1 MDASLNRQDQVF
13 DWPRIARSI
22 FSRRRQLLAA
32 NGLAVAA
39 ALTALPTPLILAL
52 MIDEVLLDEP
62 GILVD
67 TINVVSPAWLEG
79 ASWYLLA
86 AFLAT
91 ILLRFANLVFTV
103 WETRLSARI
112 AKNVIYSIRKTLLQ
126 HLERVSVAEYETV
139 GSGTVASHLVSD
151 VNAVDGFVSDIISR
165 ALVAVLVVFGT
176 ALILLWMHWQL
187 GLLILLLNPVVIY
200 LSIVFGRRVKRLKKA
215 ENKTYQKFQEAI
227 AETLDA
233 VQQIRA
239 ANREKFY
246 IGKSIR
252 RAVAVRRTSYQF
264 HWKSEAAKRLSFLT
278 FMFGFDLFRLASMF
292 MVVLSDLTIGEMI
305 AVISYLWFMVSPVE
319 TLLDLQYDF
328 HAADGAL
335 DRINGLLGRRLEP
348 RYPSVK
354 NPFQG
359 RRAVGVSL
367 DNVRFAYGAED
378 YVLDGVSLDIAAG
391 EKVSLVGASG
401 SGKTTLVHVILG
413 LYPVAEGELRFD
425 GIPVQQI
432 GLEVVREN
440 VGTVLQQPS
449 LFNDSLRM
457 NLTMGRDISD
467 ARLWEA
473 LEVAQLKPIVERLD
487 GGLEAIIGRNGVR
500 LSGGQRQR
508 LAVARLV
515 LTDPKVVI
523 LDEATSALDAA
534 TEQRL
539 HDALGEF
546 LADRTTI
553 IVSHRLSTV
562 RQAQR
567 ALVVADGRIVQQ
579 GCHEDLILSGGQY
592 SSLYR

>member
-1 MDASLNRQDQVF
+1 MDASLNRQDRVF

-22 FSRRRQLLAA
+22 FSRPRQLLAA

-52 MIDEVLLDEP
+52 MIDEVLLEEP

-86 AFLAT
+86 AFLVT
-91 ILLRFANLVFTV
+91 ILLRFANLGFTV

-126 HLERVSVAEYETV
+126 HLERVSVAEYETI

-165 ALVAVLVVFGT
+165 ALVAVLVIFGT

-187 GLLILLLNPVVIY
+187 GLLILLLNPFVIY

-215 ENKTYQKFQEAI
+215 ENNTYQKFQEAI

-278 FMFGFDLFRLASMF
+278 FMFGFDLFRLVSMF

-335 DRINGLLGRRLEP
+335 DRINGLLGKRVEP
-348 RYPSVK
+348 RYPSVN

-367 DNVRFAYGAED
+367 ENVRFAYGTED
-378 YVLDGVSLDIAAG
+378 YVLDGVSLDISAG

-508 LAVARLV
+508 LALARLV

>member
-1 MDASLNRQDQVF
+1 MDASLSRQDQVF

-91 ILLRFANLVFTV
+91 ILLRFANLGFTV

-187 GLLILLLNPVVIY
+187 GLLILLLNPFVIY

-215 ENKTYQKFQEAI
+215 ENNTYQKFQEAI

-278 FMFGFDLFRLASMF
+278 FMFGFDLFRLVSMF

-335 DRINGLLGRRLEP
+335 DRINGLLGKRLEP

-367 DNVRFAYGAED
+367 ENVRFAYGAED

>member
-91 ILLRFANLVFTV
+91 ILLRFANLGFTV

-335 DRINGLLGRRLEP
+335 DRINGLLGKRLEP

-367 DNVRFAYGAED
+367 ENVRFAYGAED

-432 GLEVVREN
+432 GLAVVREN

-467 ARLWEA
+467 AQLWEA

-487 GGLEAIIGRNGVR
+487 GSLDAIIGRNGVR

-579 GCHEDLILSGGQY
+579 GHHEELILLDGQFA
-592 SSLYR
+592 SLYR

>member
-1 MDASLNRQDQVF
+1 MDTSLRGQGPNF
-13 DWPRIARSI
+13 DWSRIAQSI
-22 FSRRRQLLAA
+22 FSWRRQLFAA
-32 NGLAVAA
+32 NILAVAA
-39 ALTALPTPLILAL
+39 AAAALPTPLILAL
-52 MIDEVLLDEP
+52 MIDEVLLEEP
-62 GILVD
+62 GVLVNAID
-67 TINVVSPAWLEG
+67 AVSPAWLES
-79 ASWYLLA
+79 ASWYLIV
-86 AFLAT
+86 AFLVT
-91 ILLRFANLVFTV
+91 IGLRFAHMGFTV
-103 WETRLSARI
+103 LETRLSARI
-112 AKNVIYSIRKTLLQ
+112 AKNVIFSIRRALLQ

-151 VNAVDGFVSDIISR
+151 VNAVDRFVSDVISR
-165 ALVAVLVVFGT
+165 ALVAVLVIFGT
-176 ALILLWMHWQL
+176 ALVLLWMHWQL
-187 GLLILLLNPVVIY
+187 GLLILLLNPLVIY
-200 LSIVFGRRVKRLKKA
+200 LSIVLGRRVKRLKKA
-215 ENKTYQKFQEAI
+215 ENKTYQLFQESI

-246 IGKSIR
+246 IGRSIR
-252 RAVAVRRTSYQF
+252 RAVAVRRTAYQF
-264 HWKSEAAKRLSFLT
+264 HWKSEAANRLSFLT
-278 FMFGFDLFRLASMF
+278 FMLGFDVFRIASMF
-292 MVVLSDLTIGEMI
+292 MVLVSDLTIGEMI
-305 AVISYLWFMVSPVE
+305 AVLSYLWFMVSPIQ

-335 DRINGLLGRRLEP
+335 DRINGLLGKRVEP
-348 RYPSVK
+348 RYPSLN

-359 RRAVGVSL
+359 RRAVAVSL
-367 DNVRFAYGAED
+367 RDVRFAYGGED
-378 YVLDGVSLDIAAG
+378 YVLDGVSLDVAAG

-425 GIPVQQI
+425 GVPVQQI
-432 GLEVVREN
+432 GLDVVREN
-440 VGTVLQQPS
+440 VATVLQHPA
-449 LFNDSLRM
+449 LFNDTLRM
-457 NLTMGRDISD
+457 NLTLGRDVDD

-473 LEVAQLKPIVERLD
+473 LRVAQLGPTVERLE
-487 GGLEAIIGRNGVR
+487 GGLDAVLGRNGVR

-539 HDALGEF
+539 HDALQEF

-553 IVSHRLSTV
+553 IVSHRLSAV

-567 ALVVADGRIVQQ
+567 VFVVEDGRIVQQ
-579 GCHEDLILSGGQY
+579 GRHEDLIMSEGQY
-592 SSLYR
+592 ASLYR